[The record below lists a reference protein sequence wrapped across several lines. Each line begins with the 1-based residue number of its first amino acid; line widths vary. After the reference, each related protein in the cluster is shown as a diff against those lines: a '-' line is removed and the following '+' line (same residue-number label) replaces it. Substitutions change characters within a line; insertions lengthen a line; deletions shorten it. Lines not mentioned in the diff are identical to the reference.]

1 MLVSCP
7 VLLFLR
13 QKAGNTY
20 WDNFTHRG
28 HVLRPRPRPRP
39 TAGATS
45 HSDTTFPQE
54 ELITDL
60 DR

>member
-28 HVLRPRPRPRP
+28 HVLRPPPIDSPRP
-39 TAGATS
+39 TPGAASHIAS
-45 HSDTTFPQE
+45 HSDAKKN
-54 ELITDL
+54 
-60 DR
+60 R